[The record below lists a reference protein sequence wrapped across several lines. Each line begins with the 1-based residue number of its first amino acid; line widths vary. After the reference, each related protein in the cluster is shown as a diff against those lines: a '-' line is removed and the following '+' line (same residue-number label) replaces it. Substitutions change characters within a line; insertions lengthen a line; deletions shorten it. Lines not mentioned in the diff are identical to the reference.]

1 MIGNLIKQEGKLT
14 KMIYDEIPE
23 EPEKR
28 RVIAIVSRLGL
39 QQLTQVSNK
48 PNQEG
53 LAARDI
59 FHNDQV
65 CLIDASTIKSTPLIE
80 KLKRSGLFNPGA
92 VLVQSPYD
100 PSIYANAS
108 EASYTFAKEKCV
120 LFSNLCGFLAA
131 RKVSVK
137 HAEIVTSNSQEKL
150 SGGVKTLYGGG
161 SAEAQRIAKT
171 KMNKEIS
178 IEREYKQNEPKLEEA
193 KKFMSKYQWL
203 SDVHINSLLELREAG
218 VLIGKE
224 TYTLS
229 VTSESERN
237 LNIAF
242 SLNIPT
248 QVDLKVDIQR
258 IKNETFDFSATFEV
272 EFW

>member
-14 KMIYDEIPE
+14 KMSYDEIPE

-28 RVIAIVSRLGL
+28 RVIAIVSHVGL
-39 QQLTQVSNK
+39 SQLTQEGNK
-48 PNQEG
+48 NTKDG

-59 FHNDQV
+59 FHNEQV

-80 KLKRSGLFNPGA
+80 RLKGSALFNPGA
-92 VLVQSPYD
+92 VLIQSPYD
-100 PSIYANAS
+100 PSSYANAS
-108 EASYTFAKEKCV
+108 EASYAFAKAKCV
-120 LFSNLCGFLAA
+120 LFSTLCGLLAA

-150 SGGVKTLYGGG
+150 SGGAKTPYGGG
-161 SAEAQRIAKT
+161 SAEAQRIAKE
-171 KMNKEIS
+171 KMKKEIS
-178 IEREYKQNEPKLEEA
+178 IEREYAQNEPKLDKA
-193 KKFMSKYQWL
+193 KEYMSRYQWL
-203 SDVHINSLLELREAG
+203 SDDHINSLLELRDAG
-218 VLIGKE
+218 VPIQKE
-224 TYTLS
+224 TYILS
-229 VTSESERN
+229 VTSESKTN

-248 QVDLKVDIQR
+248 QVDMNIDIQQ
-258 IKNETFDFSATFEV
+258 IKEETFDFSATFEV